1 MMMEAIFDGD
11 FRPDETEAWESPLRW
26 DLNKEIRSLQEE
38 LKSHLKPEDYVTVE
52 HLVERCSLLS
62 REECKATFCSGFAA
76 AKSRRCPSDRS
87 VIFSVPYSPCL
98 RRKL

>member
-26 DLNKEIRSLQEE
+26 DLSKEIRSLQEE

-52 HLVERCSLLS
+52 YLVERCSLLS

-76 AKSRRCPSDRS
+76 GLLLVQEARALGEKQTLSQ
-87 VIFSVPYSPCL
+87 
-98 RRKL
+98 

>member
-26 DLNKEIRSLQEE
+26 DLNKEIHSLQEE

-62 REECKATFCSGFAA
+62 REECKATFCSGFATGLLLVQEA
-76 AKSRRCPSDRS
+76 RALGEKQTLSQ
-87 VIFSVPYSPCL
+87 
-98 RRKL
+98 

>member
-11 FRPDETEAWESPLRW
+11 FRPDETDAWESPLRW
-26 DLNKEIRSLQEE
+26 DLNKEIHSLQEE

-76 AKSRRCPSDRS
+76 GLLLVQEARALGEKQTLSQ
-87 VIFSVPYSPCL
+87 
-98 RRKL
+98 

>member
-26 DLNKEIRSLQEE
+26 DLNKEIHSLQEE

-76 AKSRRCPSDRS
+76 G
-87 VIFSVPYSPCL
+87 L
-98 RRKL
+98 RLVQEARALGEKQTLSQ

>member
-52 HLVERCSLLS
+52 HLVERCFLLS

-76 AKSRRCPSDRS
+76 GLLLVQEARALGEKQTLSQ
-87 VIFSVPYSPCL
+87 
-98 RRKL
+98 

>member
-62 REECKATFCSGFAA
+62 REECKAAFCNGFAA
-76 AKSRRCPSDRS
+76 GLLLVQEAHS
-87 VIFSVPYSPCL
+87 L
-98 RRKL
+98 GEKLSILQ

>member
-38 LKSHLKPEDYVTVE
+38 LKYHLKPEDYVTVE

-76 AKSRRCPSDRS
+76 GLLLVQEARALGEKQTLSQ
-87 VIFSVPYSPCL
+87 
-98 RRKL
+98 